1 MLELPRSLS
10 VYILITCICM
20 HFVILAFKSDLT
32 YFCLFIIGPYTFSI
46 GDTSA
51 YSEYVR
57 GGIVSQV
64 KMPKVV
70 KFVSTVFVIAL
81 LPIFPI
87 FLTPIIKGLSK

>member
-1 MLELPRSLS
+1 
-10 VYILITCICM
+10 M
-20 HFVILAFKSDLT
+20 HFVILAFKSDST
-32 YFCLFIIGPYTFSI
+32 YFILLIIGPYTFSI
-46 GDTSA
+46 GDTTA

-87 FLTPIIKGLSK
+87 FLAPIIKGHSK

>member
-1 MLELPRSLS
+1 
-10 VYILITCICM
+10 M
-20 HFVILAFKSDLT
+20 HFVILAFKNDAT

-46 GDTSA
+46 GDTTA

-87 FLTPIIKGLSK
+87 FLTPIIKGRSK

>member
-1 MLELPRSLS
+1 
-10 VYILITCICM
+10 M
-20 HFVILAFKSDLT
+20 HFVILAFKSDSA

-51 YSEYVR
+51 YSEYIR

-70 KFVSTVFVIAL
+70 KFVSTELIVL
-81 LPIFPI
+81 LHCFLFFPF
-87 FLTPIIKGLSK
+87 FLPQ

>member
-1 MLELPRSLS
+1 
-10 VYILITCICM
+10 M
-20 HFVILAFKSDLT
+20 HFVILAFKSDST
-32 YFCLFIIGPYTFSI
+32 YFCLSIIGPYTFSI
-46 GDTSA
+46 GDTTA

-81 LPIFPI
+81 FPIFPI
-87 FLTPIIKGLSK
+87 FLTPIIKGHSK